1 MINPKPKPHITLIM
15 MMGLLCLALLSNC
28 TPDAITPTTLTS
40 SPLISPLPEAE
51 NNGKTPSNAN
61 FPAEWLATPE
71 PGKAIVKGYIK
82 MSDQPSALLGELFLG
97 KAMPTSDTE
106 IELLELDQENAPRA
120 IIERDT
126 MAFIF
131 LNVEPGRYG
140 IIAWEPMC
148 SLVLNDPNTGQTLY
162 IDVKADEVV
171 EVGTLNFP

>member
-1 MINPKPKPHITLIM
+1 MINSKPKSHITLTMIM
-15 MMGLLCLALLSNC
+15 VLLCFALLSNC
-28 TPDAITPTTLTS
+28 TPDVTTPATLPS
-40 SPLISPLPEAE
+40 SPLISPLPEVE
-51 NNGKTPSNAN
+51 SNDKTPSNAN

-82 MSDQPSALLGELFLG
+82 ISDPPSALLGELFLG

-126 MAFIF
+126 MAFLF

-140 IIAWEPMC
+140 IIAWEPMS
-148 SLVLNDPNTGQTLY
+148 SLVLNDPDTGQTLY

-171 EVGTLNFP
+171 DVGTLNFP